1 MATYTV
7 NWTIDN
13 PPDAHIG
20 YSLREALA
28 SADANP
34 GPDTIEFSAA
44 DFANQKTIVLYAAY
58 GQLTVA
64 SDVTVD
70 GGDLGI
76 TIDANGASRVLR
88 VQEGADVTLDG
99 LTLTGG
105 RVTDEDFDDNG
116 GGIFTEFGTSLTLL
130 RSSVTG
136 NAMEAGGGE
145 GGGIFANGDLVLRD
159 SAVTGNLTNLTSN
172 SEGGGIVAE
181 GNLTLT
187 NSTVADNRATSAS
200 GISSN
205 GDVSITDST
214 LTGNY
219 ARTHGVV
226 LSVDGSLTIANSVMV
241 GNDSSG
247 YSDIFSSYGYGL
259 TDSNGHNLFGTDV
272 KGTIPGDL
280 ENIAAQSVF
289 AATAPIAGTGVAG
302 GVLAANGGPTET
314 VALLDAATNPALGR
328 GEGIASITTDQRGEP
343 RPAPGDT
350 DPDIGAFEL
359 QQSHDTAVG
368 TEDGERLE
376 GDREGQAL
384 LGLGGGDRL
393 HGRAGGDLLDGG
405 PGPDRLHAG
414 RGGDVLIGGADAE
427 RFVFGAAAH
436 SKPGDPDTILDFS
449 REEGDRIG
457 LRRLDADPDRCGD
470 QELEFIDRDAFTDA
484 GQVRQASVAG
494 HTVVK
499 VNLDHDLHAELV
511 IQLND
516 AIDLHR
522 GDFLL

>member
-1 MATYTV
+1 M
-7 NWTIDN
+7 
-13 PPDAHIG
+13 
-20 YSLREALA
+20 
-28 SADANP
+28 
-34 GPDTIEFSAA
+34 
-44 DFANQKTIVLYAAY
+44 
-58 GQLTVA
+58 
-64 SDVTVD
+64 
-70 GGDLGI
+70 
-76 TIDANGASRVLR
+76 
-88 VQEGADVTLDG
+88 
-99 LTLTGG
+99 
-105 RVTDEDFDDNG
+105 
-116 GGIFTEFGTSLTLL
+116 
-130 RSSVTG
+130 
-136 NAMEAGGGE
+136 
-145 GGGIFANGDLVLRD
+145 
-159 SAVTGNLTNLTSN
+159 
-172 SEGGGIVAE
+172 
-181 GNLTLT
+181 
-187 NSTVADNRATSAS
+187 
-200 GISSN
+200 
-205 GDVSITDST
+205 
-214 LTGNY
+214 
-219 ARTHGVV
+219 
-226 LSVDGSLTIANSVMV
+226 TIANSIMV
-241 GNDSSG
+241 GNNSG
-247 YSDIFSSYGYGL
+247 NYSDIVGTL
-259 TDSNGHNLFGTDV
+259 TESNGHNLFGNDV
-272 KGTIPGDL
+272 HGSIAGDL

-289 AATAPIAGTGVAG
+289 AATAPIPGFRPNVSG
-302 GVLAANGGPTET
+302 GVLADNGGPTET

-414 RGGDVLIGGADAE
+414 RGGDVLIGGADAD

-436 SKPGDPDTILDFS
+436 SRPGDPDTILDFS